1 MYVLKFL
8 QRQKELLNRF
18 RIGQEVQL
26 DDSRINVHTFKF
38 ESKAL
43 NPIFAET
50 DHELLP
56 DQTISENERFDYQVF
71 VPMGKSQSD
80 AFILLLHGLNERN
93 WDKYLIW
100 AEYLALQ
107 TGKPVVLFPIAFH
120 INRAPSCWCDPR
132 SMKGVMEKRQHE
144 TGDHRSLSFVNAALS
159 ERLSEEPS
167 RFYSS
172 GRQTINDL
180 TKLAAEIK
188 SGEHPLFATNTT
200 ADIFAYSIGSFLS
213 EILLMANPQKLFT
226 HSRLFVFCGGSIF
239 SHMFGESRCIMDK
252 TAYDRLFQYYCHEW
266 TSIINRTLA
275 SGKMLQ
281 DEILTAF
288 NTMIN
293 PDTYRESRE
302 RFFLSCKHRIAGISL
317 LKDKVMPWAGVEACM
332 GNKLAGQCFE
342 LVDFPYEYTHEF
354 PFPVSGKITD
364 DSLNHSFLKVFQ
376 KAAAF
381 LS

>member
-8 QRQKELLNRF
+8 QRQKELLNHF
-18 RIGQEVQL
+18 RIGKNVRLTE
-26 DDSRINVHTFKF
+26 SRINIHTFEF
-38 ESKAL
+38 ESNGL
-43 NPIFAET
+43 HTFGRSNGNES
-50 DHELLP
+50 LP
-56 DQTISENERFDYQVF
+56 DTQIAENKRFNYQVF
-71 VPMGKSQSD
+71 VPMGITKPGS
-80 AFILLLHGLNERN
+80 AILLLHGLNERN

-100 AEYLALQ
+100 AEYLAYQ
-107 TGKPVVLFPIAFH
+107 TGKPVLLFPIAFH
-120 INRAPSCWCDPR
+120 INRSPSLWCDPR
-132 SMKGVMEKRQHE
+132 SMRVVMDRRKCE

-180 TKLAAEIK
+180 TKLT
-188 SGEHPLFATNTT
+188 GEMKEGRHPLFAPDTT
-200 ADIFAYSIGSFLS
+200 VDIFGYSIGAFLS
-213 EILLMANPQKLFT
+213 EILLMANPQNLFT

-252 TAYDRLFQYYCHEW
+252 TAYDRLFHYYCHEW
-266 TSIINRTLA
+266 ASILKRTLD
-275 SGKMLQ
+275 SGKLLQ

-288 NTMIN
+288 NAMIN

-302 RFFLSCKHRIAGISL
+302 RFFKSCKHRISGISL
-317 LKDKVMPWAGVEACM
+317 LKDTVMPWAGVEACM
-332 GNKLAGQCFE
+332 GSKLAGQCFE

-354 PFPVSGKITD
+354 PFPVNGRISD
-364 DSLNHSFLKVFQ
+364 ESLNHSFSKVFH

-381 LS
+381 LA

>member
-1 MYVLKFL
+1 MYMLRFL
-8 QRQKELLNRF
+8 QRQKELLNHF
-18 RIGQEVQL
+18 RIGKELQL
-26 DDSRINVHTFKF
+26 DDSNINIHTFEF
-38 ESKAL
+38 ESRAIT
-43 NPIFAET
+43 PIFQET
-50 DHELLP
+50 EIEP
-56 DQTISENERFDYQVF
+56 AADQKIAENERFNYQVF
-71 VPMGKSQSD
+71 VPMGKTKSNS
-80 AFILLLHGLNERN
+80 AILLLHGLNERN

-100 AEYLALQ
+100 AEYLAMQ
-107 TGKPVVLFPIAFH
+107 TGKPVILFPIAFH

-132 SMKGVMEKRQHE
+132 SMKVVMEKRQHE

-180 TKLAAEIK
+180 TKLASEIK
-188 SGEHPLFATNTT
+188 TGRHPLFAPDTT

-213 EILLMANPQKLFT
+213 EILLMANPLNLFT

-252 TAYDRLFQYYCHEW
+252 TAYDRLFHYYCHEW
-266 TSIINRTLA
+266 ASILKRTLD
-275 SGKMLQ
+275 SGRLLQ
-281 DEILTAF
+281 DEILAAF

-293 PDTYRESRE
+293 PDTYRENRE
-302 RFFLSCKHRIAGISL
+302 RFFNSCRDRISGISL
-317 LKDKVMPWAGVEACM
+317 LKDKVMPWSGVEACM
-332 GNKLAGQCFE
+332 GSKLAGQCFE

-354 PFPVSGKITD
+354 PFPVNGRIPD
-364 DSLNHSFLKVFQ
+364 NSLNHSFSKVFH

-381 LS
+381 LA